1 MWSLQARG
9 TSSVSCWVKWAF
21 PATRAASSRS
31 GKSISLGGMSCRPSS
46 VSHHCAPWGHSA
58 SQGLPRTSQP
68 GHLKKLYV
76 IKCVINVV
84 SFFFFVVYID
94 RKWSCAKKK
103 LGEAKTYT
111 HTRPL
116 GISQLS
122 FTCQK
127 VLLKDSLILLY
138 AACLQMALELKYSLS
153 SL

>member
-9 TSSVSCWVKWAF
+9 TSSVPCWVKWAF

-31 GKSISLGGMSCRPSS
+31 GKSMSLGGMSCRTSS

-58 SQGLPRTSQP
+58 SQGSHERLSPATSRNYMSSSV
-68 GHLKKLYV
+68 LLMW
-76 IKCVINVV
+76 CL
-84 SFFFFVVYID
+84 FFFFVVYID
-94 RKWSCAKKK
+94 RKWSCAKEK

-127 VLLKDSLILLY
+127 VLLKDSLIFLY